1 MPSLECAQVSTM
13 QQNGH
18 IAMTELYCLWVGQG
32 PTEQNYVTN
41 SIHISQI
48 LGKFC
53 LIIIA
58 SCEVQCFHQKQL
70 PLVTFAL
77 SPCEISA
84 VLGAFYVQPELS
96 IALHS
101 WTSVRTNRT
110 EKTWHHNLEIGFKCS
125 INNQSSTVDDNSVQN
140 VRIIKNCQ

>member
-1 MPSLECAQVSTM
+1 
-13 QQNGH
+13 
-18 IAMTELYCLWVGQG
+18 MTELNCLWVGQG

-58 SCEVQCFHQKQL
+58 SCEVQCFKKQL

-84 VLGAFYVQPELS
+84 VLGAFY
-96 IALHS
+96 
-101 WTSVRTNRT
+101 
-110 EKTWHHNLEIGFKCS
+110 
-125 INNQSSTVDDNSVQN
+125 
-140 VRIIKNCQ
+140 IKYSLN